1 MMSEE
6 QDMRI
11 LYLQWDL
18 LETLTVTDSENV
30 KYIKQNITLQPSN
43 LCSTWSKVVSISA
56 QHSLQKLL
64 KHFHESCYIQ

>member
-30 KYIKQNITLQPSN
+30 KIYQTKHNTTTKQPVFN
-43 LCSTWSKVVSISA
+43 L
-56 QHSLQKLL
+56 
-64 KHFHESCYIQ
+64 E